1 MALPNL
7 LTEAWAR
14 KGLIALV
21 VLLAIQAITHVVVCL
36 SNVALLVIMLLFL
49 CVALGVL
56 VYLYTQLTT
65 LPEIVLP
72 PPQSREDIEDRR
84 PFILAQIG
92 RKLRVQADQIYQQFT
107 NALTRRRLVDT
118 EPL

>member
-1 MALPNL
+1 
-7 LTEAWAR
+7 
-14 KGLIALV
+14 
-21 VLLAIQAITHVVVCL
+21 
-36 SNVALLVIMLLFL
+36 VALLVIMLLFL

-72 PPQSREDIEDRR
+72 PPQSREDVEDRH
-84 PFILAQIG
+84 PFILAQMG
-92 RKLRVQADQIYQQFT
+92 RKLRVQADQNYQQFT
-107 NALTRRRLVDT
+107 KLLTRRRHVDT